1 MVHEANA
8 PRSSKTR
15 EWSPPPHRLN
25 LSMSI
30 NECRTM
36 AWAERPMRVRIR
48 HTRKAW
54 EPILAGMP
62 MGSEARLDSASPA
75 NTEVEVIVRG
85 QPEPVRRMSLFRDLQ
100 TRFQHRGSL
109 FVRTLAVLIVTTTT
123 ALGVRA
129 ISDPSPWL
137 HLRIGQYLLAG
148 GRFGS
153 PDPWAPF
160 AARPYVPTE
169 WLPAVVGYLTYEQFG
184 LPGIAWLRCAGILAF
199 LSALVWIT
207 RLVAHSAI
215 AIVVSFAALLGAY
228 QGLTERPQMLSLIFL
243 ALTLGAWWRTTSDLR
258 ARWWLVPLTWLWA
271 CSHGLWLIGIGL
283 GVLMIVGLLL
293 DRRINLRQSPRLLL
307 VPLASLIAAAL
318 TPLGP
323 KLLLAPFT
331 VGNNARTFV
340 GEWQSPTIRQ
350 PVTVITLT
358 LIGMVVLAW
367 IRSPR
372 KPEWWQLSLLA
383 ASLMFCLV
391 MSRTVAVAAVLVAPL
406 LAQEVQRYVGIR
418 HKPVTRCASLGWF
431 ALVLTASVV
440 AMPLAEA
447 VAQHPV
453 GVPDRLSS
461 QLSNLPKGTV
471 VVANGDITGWLL
483 WTAPDLRPVQDL
495 RIEIFSHARAQ
506 EFVETMQAG
515 PRWRKFIDESH
526 VTAALLLRGSPLATA
541 LQERAQWRETGSDAG
556 YVLLRKP

>member
-1 MVHEANA
+1 MESA
-8 PRSSKTR
+8 
-15 EWSPPPHRLN
+15 
-25 LSMSI
+25 
-30 NECRTM
+30 
-36 AWAERPMRVRIR
+36 
-48 HTRKAW
+48 
-54 EPILAGMP
+54 
-62 MGSEARLDSASPA
+62 ARLDSSIPVDVR
-75 NTEVEVIVRG
+75 VEATAGGAELRHGIR
-85 QPEPVRRMSLFRDLQ
+85 PFRDLQ
-100 TRFQHRGSL
+100 MRVQHRGSL
-109 FVRTLAVLIVTTTT
+109 IVSTLAVLVVTATT

-137 HLRIGQYLLAG
+137 HLRIGEYLLSG

-169 WLPAVVGYLTYEQFG
+169 WLPAIIGYLTYQQFG
-184 LPGIAWLRCAGILAF
+184 LPGIAWLRSAGILAF
-199 LSALVWIT
+199 LTVLVWIT
-207 RLVAHSAI
+207 RLVASGTI
-215 AIVVSFAALLGAY
+215 AVVVAFAALLGAY

-283 GVLMIVGLLL
+283 GVLMVAGLLI
-293 DRRINLRQSPRLLL
+293 DRRINLRQSLRLML
-307 VPLASLIAAAL
+307 VPLASLVASAL
-318 TPLGP
+318 TPIGP

-358 LIGMVVLAW
+358 LIGLVVLAW
-367 IRSPR
+367 IRSSR
-372 KPEWWQLSLLA
+372 KPEWWQLGLLA
-383 ASLMFCLV
+383 ASLASALV
-391 MSRTVAVAAVLVAPL
+391 MARTVAVAAVLVAPL
-406 LAQEVQRYVGIR
+406 LAQEVQRYIGTQN
-418 HKPVTRCASLGWF
+418 KPATRRARVGWF
-431 ALVLTASVV
+431 ALVFAASVV

-453 GVPDRLSS
+453 GVPVRLTS
-461 QLSNLPKGTV
+461 QLNNLPKGTV
-471 VVANGDITGWLL
+471 VVAEGDITGWLL
-483 WTAPDLRPVQDL
+483 WTSPGLRPVEDL
-495 RIEIFSHARAQ
+495 RIEIYSHAWAQ

-515 PRWRKFIDESH
+515 PRWRNFIDQSDA
-526 VTAALLLRGSPLATA
+526 TAALLLRGSPLATA
-541 LQERAQWRETGSDAG
+541 LKDRARWRETGSDAG